1 MLQRVLNY
9 VNQHGML
16 EQGNKVVVGV
26 SGGADSVCLLFVL
39 HRLSERG
46 QTELEAAHVNHGLR
60 GEEAD
65 RDQAYVEKLCR
76 NWGIPFHLKKVN
88 LTEIAR
94 EKKLTEEEAGR
105 LVRYD
110 FFRQVAK
117 ETGAERIAVGHNAND
132 NAETLLF
139 HLIRG
144 TGLKGLG
151 GIAPVQGDI
160 IRPLL
165 CLERK
170 EIEEFLRK
178 ENLEFCMDRTN
189 LEDTYS
195 RNRIRHQLLGVMEEM
210 NPEVVRAI
218 NRTAL
223 LCRESSQYIEKEAAY
238 ALQKYSRRKPFFSTE
253 EVVPAPSGESGS
265 QEPVVLEK
273 EAVERL
279 EPVVL
284 EKEAVERLEPVVLD
298 ALLWQAIAQAAGSRK
313 DLGSVHLEAVKSLWK
328 GKTGKRLDLPCG
340 LEAENQYGA
349 LLLRKKVKAEA
360 VQGWDLPDPLGQGKL
375 DLGNGACLLYSV
387 EKYEKNMN
395 IPKKRYTKWL
405 DCDIIKGKLR
415 FRTRE
420 PGDRIHVISSGGS
433 QKIKDYFINE
443 KIPRQERDKLLLL
456 AEGHEILWVPGYRIS
471 EAYKVTEQT
480 KRVLKVTYTV
490 GGTPEEYT

>member
-1 MLQRVLNY
+1 MLQKVLSY
-9 VNQHGML
+9 VNQHKML
-16 EQGNKVVVGV
+16 EQADKVVVGV
-26 SGGADSVCLLFVL
+26 SGGADSVCLLFL
-39 HRLSERG
+39 MHRLREKG
-46 QTELEAAHVNHGLR
+46 LTELEAAHVNHGLR

-65 RDQAYVEKLCR
+65 RDQAYVEELCR

-88 LTEIAR
+88 VREIAR

-110 FFRQVAK
+110 FFRQVAR
-117 ETGAERIAVGHNAND
+117 ETGAKRIAVGHNAND

-151 GIAPVQGDI
+151 GIAPVQGEI

-178 ENLEFCMDRTN
+178 ENIEFCMDRTN

-195 RNRIRHQLLGVMEEM
+195 RNRIRHQLLAVMEEM
-210 NPEVVRAI
+210 NPEVVGAI

-223 LCRESSQYIEKEAAY
+223 LCRESSQYIEKEAAS
-238 ALQKYSRRKPFFSTE
+238 ALQKYSCGKPM
-253 EVVPAPSGESGS
+253 A
-265 QEPVVLEK
+265 LEK
-273 EAVERL
+273 EALEQL
-279 EPVVL
+279 EP
-284 EKEAVERLEPVVLD
+284 AVLD
-298 ALLWQAIAQAAGSRK
+298 ELLWQALAQAAGSRK
-313 DLGSVHLEAVKSLWK
+313 DLGNVHLEAVKSLWR

-340 LEAENQYGA
+340 LEAENQYGT
-349 LLLRKKVKAEA
+349 LLFRKKAAAEA
-360 VQGWDLPDPLGQGKL
+360 VRGWDLPNPLERGKL
-375 DLGNGACLLYSV
+375 DLGDGACLLYSV
-387 EKYEKNMN
+387 ETYEKKMN

-405 DCDIIKGKLR
+405 DCDIIKGTLR

-420 PGDRIHVISSGGS
+420 PGDRICVLPSGGN

-443 KIPRQERDKLLLL
+443 KIPRREREKLLLL
-456 AEGHEILWVPGYRIS
+456 ADGHEIVWIPGYRIS

-480 KRVLKVTYTV
+480 KRILKVEYI
-490 GGTPEEYT
+490 GGEP